1 MTHAASEDTLTNL
14 VESGP
19 AEKAAAKKPAAAAAT
34 SATLPANIHARPTVK
49 VAAKPAAK
57 PAPKPAA
64 KPSGPVKV
72 EKLAEFVRSKK
83 AKGSEGFKVD
93 YGVSSCRPC
102 ERQRK
107 QGRRCR
113 KKNK

>member
-14 VESGP
+14 VQSGP
-19 AEKAAAKKPAAAAAT
+19 AEKPAVAAA
-34 SATLPANIHARPTVK
+34 
-49 VAAKPAAK
+49 
-57 PAPKPAA
+57 KPAA